1 MDSPVSCGA
10 MLRISWPL
18 AIFLA
23 AVIAI
28 VARRPRMLVYVLV
41 AFAVWFV
48 VETLRRRRRR

>member
-1 MDSPVSCGA
+1 

-18 AIFLA
+18 ALFLA
-23 AVIAI
+23 AVIAV

-48 VETLRRRRRR
+48 VETLRGRRRR